1 MRIKGK
7 RDLTLCE
14 ELLLDSIKLP
24 GVCPKCGRAVLFTSK
39 DLYWVFGSTIKH
51 ADGTVT
57 ENKGGWHAECK
68 CGQPIRVN
76 IIAEIE
82 R

>member
-1 MRIKGK
+1 MAKNK
-7 RDLTLCE
+7 LTLNE
-14 ELLLDSIKLP
+14 ELLLKSIEIT

-57 ENKGGWHAECK
+57 ENKAGWHAECK
-68 CGQPIRVN
+68 CGQPIR
-76 IIAEIE
+76 IDIMAKLED
-82 R
+82 